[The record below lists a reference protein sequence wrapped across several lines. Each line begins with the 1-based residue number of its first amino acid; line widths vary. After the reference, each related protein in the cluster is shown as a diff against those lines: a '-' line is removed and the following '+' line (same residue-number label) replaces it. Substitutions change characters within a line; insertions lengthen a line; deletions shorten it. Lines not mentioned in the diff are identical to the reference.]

1 MAWGPE
7 TDRAHAYVFDAAA
20 GATPLTASGLHALEA
35 VNFALGDFAGVSANL
50 VTGRK
55 EVRLADEGTT
65 IPVTVADQVS
75 VTGTLRSGAAVSF
88 YYRGGFSRGDNLRWE
103 INGTEG
109 DLVLTAPGINGN
121 LQVADLRLEGG
132 RGGDT
137 TVAEITVPDRYFA
150 PVPRTLTG
158 PPQNVAQTYARLAK
172 DLREG
177 THTVPD
183 FAYALERHRLV
194 DAIERASQT
203 GSTRNLT

>member
-1 MAWGPE
+1 M
-7 TDRAHAYVFDAAA
+7 
-20 GATPLTASGLHALEA
+20 
-35 VNFALGDFAGVSANL
+35 
-50 VTGRK
+50 
-55 EVRLADEGTT
+55 ADEGIT

-75 VTGTLRSGAAVSF
+75 VTGTLRGGATVSF

-150 PVPRTLTG
+150 PAPPPRDPEQPQKLPGTPTRPVTE
-158 PPQNVAQTYARLAK
+158 PPDAPNR
-172 DLREG
+172 G
-177 THTVPD
+177 TP
-183 FAYALERHRLV
+183 
-194 DAIERASQT
+194 Q
-203 GSTRNLT
+203 